1 MICSE
6 IQKLNETILLSTY
19 NACLIDIDRACIC
32 YSLHRNVAE
41 MIAKISVET
50 LKTVSSNSN
59 ALIHPG
65 LIPLGAWQNIESLKD
80 DALSTISTIQKFPN
94 T

>member
-1 MICSE
+1 MTCSE
-6 IQKLNETILLSTY
+6 IQKLNETILLSTHK
-19 NACLIDIDRACIC
+19 ACLIDIDRACIC

-41 MIAKISVET
+41 LIANISVET

-65 LIPLGAWQNIESLKD
+65 LIPLGAWQNIELLKD

>member
-1 MICSE
+1 MTCSE
-6 IQKLNETILLSTY
+6 IQKLNETILLSTH

-41 MIAKISVET
+41 LIAKISVET

-65 LIPLGAWQNIESLKD
+65 LIPFGTWQNIELLKD